1 MIEKIKKILENKEK
15 RIENLVSFLIILII
29 TVIVINKILERDESE
44 VIDYENKVGVELA
57 LENKAENRI
66 ENNDFEKR
74 LENILSKIY
83 GVGKVSVLLTYTE
96 SGSLIPIYNINSSTS
111 TIEEKDSSGISKI
124 NESENIQKDVVIA
137 ENGSVSFEKQ
147 TQPIVEGA
155 IIIAEGASNANVKS
169 NIVAAVEAVTG
180 VKTHKIQVFEMEE

>member
-1 MIEKIKKILENKEK
+1 MIEKIKKVLENKEK

>member
-1 MIEKIKKILENKEK
+1 MIEKIKKVLENKEK

-29 TVIVINKILERDESE
+29 TVIVINKILEREESE